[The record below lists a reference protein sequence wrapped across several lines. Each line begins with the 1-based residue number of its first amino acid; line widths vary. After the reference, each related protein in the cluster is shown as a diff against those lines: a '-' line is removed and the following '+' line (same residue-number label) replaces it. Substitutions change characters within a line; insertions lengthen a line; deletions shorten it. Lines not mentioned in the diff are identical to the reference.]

1 MFAKELASSTK
12 MSLVFPQSQLPVEY
26 HVHILVDLPPSKNL
40 SLKSPPSWLV
50 EIHSELWG
58 RHDLYGKIFHTATL
72 TKDDFTELQVLL
84 DKQNPERI
92 SDSYV
97 AEDVLATKSA
107 FLCIKSTPLSTDFGN
122 GLAP

>member
-1 MFAKELASSTK
+1 MTLSATITSLSSHN
-12 MSLVFPQSQLPVEY
+12 S
-26 HVHILVDLPPSKNL
+26 NL

-58 RHDLYGKIFHTATL
+58 RRDLYGKIFRTATL

-92 SDSYV
+92 SDSYK
-97 AEDVLATKSA
+97 AKMFLLRNLHSYAPGAPLLAQILVT
-107 FLCIKSTPLSTDFGN
+107 T
-122 GLAP
+122 